1 MAFEMVLGWFG
12 ISTVWLLPLVWRYV
26 TRALAGERDFLK
38 GRGTVRLWLVTL
50 VALSASAALEALT
63 SGADPQDKA
72 GGAAGRALSS
82 LFSHMLGWTGAFLLM
97 LGVLIWVAPM
107 VFGRSWG
114 QVLNRRR
121 SVHTETS
128 AEPETRH
135 DEPVDDGLKPTALG
149 LGGAG
154 EARWSGNT
162 GAAQPAMRHRGIEA
176 VSARRQPAWQPP
188 PRRASWRDRCRE
200 TSAPA
205 ATWPISTSK
214 WASER
219 SLPAR
224 LRSRA

>member
-26 TRALAGERDFLK
+26 TRTLAGERDFLK

-114 QVLNRRR
+114 QVFKRRR
-121 SVHTETS
+121 VAD
-128 AEPETRH
+128 AEASSDPDTRH
-135 DEPVDDGLKPTALG
+135 EIG
-149 LGGAG
+149 
-154 EARWSGNT
+154 
-162 GAAQPAMRHRGIEA
+162 
-176 VSARRQPAWQPP
+176 
-188 PRRASWRDRCRE
+188 RD
-200 TSAPA
+200 TS
-205 ATWPISTSK
+205 
-214 WASER
+214 E
-219 SLPAR
+219 LQ
-224 LRSRA
+224 SRA

>member
-107 VFGRSWG
+107 VRAIVGPG
-114 QVLNRRR
+114 V
-121 SVHTETS
+121 
-128 AEPETRH
+128 
-135 DEPVDDGLKPTALG
+135 
-149 LGGAG
+149 
-154 EARWSGNT
+154 
-162 GAAQPAMRHRGIEA
+162 
-176 VSARRQPAWQPP
+176 QPP
-188 PRRASWRDRCRE
+188 PQCTYRDVCRARNPPRRTR
-200 TSAPA
+200 
-205 ATWPISTSK
+205 
-214 WASER
+214 
-219 SLPAR
+219 
-224 LRSRA
+224 